1 VSAVS
6 CGSLSSEASKE
17 HIASIFRV
25 NKLVRVGDELMIARK
40 YWCYVGRFV
49 EI

>member
-1 VSAVS
+1 MSAVS
-6 CGSLSSEASKE
+6 CGSLSCEDSKE

-25 NKLVRVGDELMIARK
+25 NRLVRVGCELMVARK
-40 YWCYVGRFV
+40 CVCYVGRFV